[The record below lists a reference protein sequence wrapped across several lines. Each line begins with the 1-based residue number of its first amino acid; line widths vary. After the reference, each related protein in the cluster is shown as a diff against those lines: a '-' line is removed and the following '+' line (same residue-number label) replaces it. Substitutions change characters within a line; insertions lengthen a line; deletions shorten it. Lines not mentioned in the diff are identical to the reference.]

1 MSSRCIT
8 PFQVRDKITN
18 QWMALPCGKCPNCMK
33 RRTSG
38 WSFRL
43 IKEGE
48 SSQTALFVTL
58 TYDTKYVPLTKN
70 GYMTLN
76 KRDIQTYMKRLRKLS
91 ETKLKYYVCGEY
103 GSKRDRPHYH
113 MIIFNADAEKVER
126 AWSEYRAGHGYI
138 PFGSIFI
145 GEVNEASI
153 GYTLK
158 YMQKPGKIPKH
169 QNDDRQK
176 EFSLMSKG
184 LGKSYITNNMIKY
197 HHNDLLNRMY
207 VPIKGGKKIAMP
219 RYYKDKIYSETQKLL
234 INNHLKIILSDE
246 AQKAELELINEF
258 GEYAEKVL
266 VERHQNSFKK
276 MYKNT
281 QLGRDKLDSL

>member
-1 MSSRCIT
+1 MSTRCIT
-8 PFQVRDKITN
+8 PFQVRDKITT
-18 QWMALPCGKCPNCMK
+18 QWMALPCGKCPSCMK

-48 SSQTALFVTL
+48 SSETALFVTL
-58 TYDTKYVPLTKN
+58 TYDTKYVPITEK
-70 GYMTLN
+70 GYMSLN
-76 KRDIQTYMKRLRKLS
+76 KRHIQTYMKRLRKLS
-91 ETKLKYYVCGEY
+91 DKKLKYYVCGEY

-126 AWSEYRAGHGYI
+126 AWSEYKAGYGFV
-138 PFGSIFI
+138 PFGSIYI

-169 QNDDRQK
+169 QNDDRVK

-184 LGKSYITNNMIKY
+184 LGKNYITNNMQQWHK
-197 HHNDLLNRMY
+197 NDLLNRMY
-207 VPIKGGKKIAMP
+207 VNIPGNKKIAMP

-234 INNHLKIILSDE
+234 INNHLKVVMSDE
-246 AQKAELELINEF
+246 AIKAELELIEEF
-258 GEYAEKVL
+258 GEYAEKTL
-266 VERHQNSFKK
+266 VERHKTSFEK
-276 MYKNT
+276 MYKST
-281 QLGRDKLDSL
+281 QLGRDKLDKI

>member
-48 SSQTALFVTL
+48 RSETALFVTL

-70 GYMTLN
+70 GFMTLK
-76 KRDIQTYMKRLRKLS
+76 KRDIQTFMKRLRKLS
-91 ETKLKYYVCGEY
+91 DNKLKYYVCGEY

-113 MIIFNADAEKVER
+113 LIIFNADAECVEK
-126 AWSEYRAGHGYI
+126 AWSQYKAGIGYV
-138 PFGSIFI
+138 PFGSIYI
-145 GEVNEASI
+145 GTVNEASI

-169 QNDDRQK
+169 RNDDRQK

-184 LGKSYITNNMIKY
+184 LGANYITENMKVW
-197 HHNDLLNRMY
+197 HHTSLLNRMY
-207 VPIKGGKKIAMP
+207 VPITGGKKIAMP
-219 RYYKDKIYSETQKLL
+219 RYYKDKIYSESQKLM
-234 INNHLKIILSDE
+234 INNHLKIVMSDE
-246 AQKAELELINEF
+246 AVKAELELINEF

-266 VERHQNSFKK
+266 VERHKYSFDK

-281 QLGRDKLDSL
+281 QQGRDKLEKL

>member
-1 MSSRCIT
+1 M
-8 PFQVRDKITN
+8 
-18 QWMALPCGKCPNCMK
+18 
-33 RRTSG
+33 
-38 WSFRL
+38 
-43 IKEGE
+43 KEGE
-48 SSQTALFVTL
+48 RSETALFVTL

-70 GYMTLN
+70 GFMTLK

-91 ETKLKYYVCGEY
+91 DTKLKYYVCGEY

-126 AWSEYRAGHGYI
+126 AWSEYRAGFGYV
-138 PFGSIFI
+138 PFGTIYI

-184 LGKSYITNNMIKY
+184 LGQNYITDAMNKW
-197 HHNDLLNRMY
+197 HKNDLVNRMY
-207 VPIKGGKKIAMP
+207 VPIKDGKKIAMP
-219 RYYKDKIYSETQKLL
+219 RYYKDKIYTDTQKLL
-234 INNHLKIILSDE
+234 INNHLKIIMSDE
-246 AQKAELELINEF
+246 AIKAELELVKEF
-258 GEYAEKVL
+258 GEYAEKIL
-266 VERHQNSFKK
+266 VERHVNSFNK

-281 QLGRDKLDSL
+281 QMGRDKLENI

>member
-8 PFQVRDKITN
+8 PFQVRDKISN

-48 SSQTALFVTL
+48 VSETALFVTL
-58 TYDTKYVPLTKN
+58 TYNTDYVPLSKN
-70 GYMTLN
+70 GYMTLK
-76 KRDIQTYMKRLRKLS
+76 KRDIQTFMKRLRKNS
-91 ETKLKYYVCGEY
+91 DKKLKYYICGEY
-103 GSKRDRPHYH
+103 GSKRNRPHYH
-113 MIIFNADAEKVER
+113 AIIFNADVER
-126 AWSEYRAGHGYI
+126 IEKAWSQYKAGLGYVK
-138 PFGSIFI
+138 FGDMYI

-158 YMQKPGKIPKH
+158 YMQKPGKIPMH

-184 LGKSYITNNMIKY
+184 LGQNYVTNNMDKW
-197 HHNDLLNRMY
+197 HKNDLLNRMY
-207 VPIKGGKKIAMP
+207 VPLKDGKKIAMP
-219 RYYKDKIYSETQKLL
+219 RYYKNKIYSETQKLL
-234 INNHLKIILSDE
+234 INNHLKIVMSDE
-246 AQKAELELINEF
+246 ALKAELQLVQEF
-258 GEYAEKVL
+258 GEYAEKIL
-266 VERHQNSFKK
+266 VERHFNSFNK
-276 MYKNT
+276 MYNNT
-281 QLGRDKLDSL
+281 QMGRDKLDKI